1 MKAQHFDSISH
12 KDLKKLFHRS
22 FSIIK
27 LLPVAVAVLALV
39 FASITQAA
47 ARAVFPPVIP
57 LPDGFQPEGIAV
69 GRGTTFFVGSI
80 PTGAIYRGDLRT
92 GEGDILVPA
101 QEGRMAIGLDFDA
114 RSANLFV
121 SGGPTG
127 KAFVYDSV
135 TGELLAEYQLTP
147 PENTF
152 INDVI
157 VTREAAYFTNSFQP
171 FFYKVPLGPAGEL
184 LESPDIQAIELS
196 GDFMQVGGFNA
207 NGIAATPDGKYL
219 IIVHSSLGTLYRVD
233 PETGYAALIP
243 LSGLADSVPFG
254 DGILLEGRTLY
265 VVQNQL
271 NQIAVVELSPH
282 LTSGEIVELI
292 TDENFRVPTTVASFG
307 RYLYAVNARFGTPPT
322 PDTEYEVVQVLK
334 Q

>member
-1 MKAQHFDSISH
+1 MKAQHFDSTSH

-22 FSIIK
+22 FSTIK
-27 LLPVAVAVLALV
+27 MLPIAVAVLALV

-57 LPDGFQPEGIAV
+57 LPGGFQPEGIAV

-92 GEGDILVPA
+92 SEGDILVPA
-101 QEGRMAIGLDFDA
+101 QEDRMAIGLDFDA
-114 RSANLFV
+114 RSAYLFV
-121 SGGPTG
+121 AGGPTG
-127 KAFVYDSV
+127 KAFVYDSE

-157 VTREAAYFTNSFQP
+157 VTRKAAYFTNSFQP

-196 GDFMQVGGFNA
+196 EDFMQVGGFNA

-254 DGILLEGRTLY
+254 DGILLEGRTLF

-271 NQIAVVELSPH
+271 NQIAVVELSPQ
-282 LTSGEIVELI
+282 LTSGEIVDLI
-292 TDENFRVPTTVASFG
+292 TDENFRVPTTVAGFG

-322 PDTEYEVVQVLK
+322 PDTEYEVIQVLK
-334 Q
+334 H

>member
-127 KAFVYDSV
+127 KPFVYDSV

>member
-1 MKAQHFDSISH
+1 MKAQRFDSPSH

-27 LLPVAVAVLALV
+27 LLPIAVVVLALV

-47 ARAVFPPVIP
+47 VRAVFPPVIP
-57 LPDGFQPEGIAV
+57 LPDGFQPEGITV

-92 GEGDILVPA
+92 GEGDILVAP
-101 QEGRMAIGLDFDA
+101 QEGRMAIGLDFDS
-114 RSANLFV
+114 RSGYLFV

-127 KAFVYDSV
+127 KAFVYDSES
-135 TGELLAEYQLTP
+135 GELVAEYQLTL

-171 FFYKVPLGPAGEL
+171 FIYKVPLGPAGEL
-184 LESPDIQAIELS
+184 LDSPDIQAIELG
-196 GDFMQVGGFNA
+196 GDFMQVAGFNA
-207 NGIAATPDGKYL
+207 NGISATPNGKYL
-219 IIVHSSLGTLYRVD
+219 IIVNSSLGTLYRVD
-233 PETGYAALIP
+233 PETGFAVLIP

-271 NQIAVVELSPH
+271 NRIAVVELSPR
-282 LTSGEIVELI
+282 LTAGEIVDII
-292 TDENFRVPTTVASFG
+292 TDDNFRVPTTVAGFG
-307 RYLYAVNARFGTPPT
+307 HYLYSVNARFGTPPT

-334 Q
+334 R

>member
-1 MKAQHFDSISH
+1 MKAQHFDSTH
-12 KDLKKLFHRS
+12 KDQKKLFHLS

-27 LLPVAVAVLALV
+27 LLPVASAVLALV

-47 ARAVFPPVIP
+47 ARPVFPPVIP
-57 LPDGFQPEGIAV
+57 LPNGFQPEGIAV

-92 GEGDILVPA
+92 GEGDILVPPH
-101 QEGRMAIGLDFDA
+101 EERMAIGLDFDS
-114 RSANLFV
+114 RSAYLFV
-121 SGGPTG
+121 AGGPTG
-127 KAFVYDSV
+127 KAFVYDSE

-147 PENTF
+147 QENTF

-184 LESPDIQAIELS
+184 LESPDIQAVELI
-196 GDFMQVGGFNA
+196 GDFMQVEGFNA

-219 IIVHSSLGTLYRVD
+219 IIVHSSFGTLSRVD

-243 LSGLADSVPFG
+243 LSGMADSVPFG

-292 TDENFRVPTTVASFG
+292 TDDNFRVPTTVASFG

-322 PDTEYEVVQVLK
+322 PDTEYEVIQVLK
-334 Q
+334 H